1 MDIYY
6 RRDDYELCGQVLD
19 ILEKV
24 LSHCI
29 RHSYAPSPAYDLIT
43 FCEKSEFS
51 MFTKRYNLNS
61 KLGRHEDNIPIF
73 RKLFEFES
81 THNMPLH
88 QKININTWEQV
99 ATLYNITSRKKLN
112 CKSIDGLSNKM
123 LLKVFLHAKET
134 ERNFR
139 LTKPVEMQ
147 EIDANARTRVA
158 NDFGVS
164 VEKLD
169 EVFEGKDVR
178 LLSCGHCDKQEA
190 SLGEFKKCV
199 CKKVVYCGVA
209 CQRQHWKKHKKV
221 CMTKK

>member
-88 QKININTWEQV
+88 QKINVNTWEQV

-164 VEKLD
+164 VEKLMRYLK
-169 EVFEGKDVR
+169 GTM
-178 LLSCGHCDKQEA
+178 
-190 SLGEFKKCV
+190 CV
-199 CKKVVYCGVA
+199 YFPVDTVISRKL
-209 CQRQHWKKHKKV
+209 HWESSRSV
-221 CMTKK
+221 CARKWFIVEWLANGSIGRSTKRCV